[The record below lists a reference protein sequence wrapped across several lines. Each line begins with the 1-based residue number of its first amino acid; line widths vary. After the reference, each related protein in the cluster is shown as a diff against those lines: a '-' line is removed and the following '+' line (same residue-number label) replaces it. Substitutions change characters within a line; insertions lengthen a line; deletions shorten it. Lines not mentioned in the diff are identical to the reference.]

1 MVFTRGNNKISLRLS
16 SGRTILQ
23 SQSALKCGPN
33 GSLLYGPE
41 PGNYVIS
48 NILPTEVGDKAAF
61 WNCDVKVK
69 PGDLATEKP
78 ILISNPENK
87 DPRDIKNIK
96 CVAVEKPLPACP
108 APA

>member
-1 MVFTRGNNKISLRLS
+1 
-16 SGRTILQ
+16 
-23 SQSALKCGPN
+23 
-33 GSLLYGPE
+33 
-41 PGNYVIS
+41 VIS